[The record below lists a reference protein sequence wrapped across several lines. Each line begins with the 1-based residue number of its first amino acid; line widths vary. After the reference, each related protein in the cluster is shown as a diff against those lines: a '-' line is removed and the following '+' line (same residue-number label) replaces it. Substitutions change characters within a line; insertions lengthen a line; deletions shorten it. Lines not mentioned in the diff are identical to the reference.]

1 MFDDFGFVTLV
12 IAIVAFIFAR
22 KARNEVKVLR
32 ARVDAYEALPRV
44 AATPAAVARPDLT
57 PTTPNIA
64 SAPAVSRKV
73 KQSE

>member
-32 ARVDAYEALPRV
+32 ARVDAYEALYEEMATEPPLIIP
-44 AATPAAVARPDLT
+44 AATAGWDHPT
-57 PTTPNIA
+57 PPIA
-64 SAPAVSRKV
+64 SVA
-73 KQSE
+73 